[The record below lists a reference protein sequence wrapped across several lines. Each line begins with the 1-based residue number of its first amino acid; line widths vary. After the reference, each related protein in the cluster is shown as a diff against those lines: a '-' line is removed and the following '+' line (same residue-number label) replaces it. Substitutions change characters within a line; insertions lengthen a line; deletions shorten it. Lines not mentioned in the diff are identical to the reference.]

1 MKKIEFLKD
10 MYNDSYYPTF
20 LVDKLKGL
28 LQEIVLYLEEAERT
42 IEEVQTKLDEIIL
55 KTNDLQEEFWDNNS
69 EIETVARDSIA
80 TTVEEI
86 LDYFEIELDLEE
98 ALRERDW

>member
-42 IEEVQTKLDEIIL
+42 LEEVQTKLDEIIL